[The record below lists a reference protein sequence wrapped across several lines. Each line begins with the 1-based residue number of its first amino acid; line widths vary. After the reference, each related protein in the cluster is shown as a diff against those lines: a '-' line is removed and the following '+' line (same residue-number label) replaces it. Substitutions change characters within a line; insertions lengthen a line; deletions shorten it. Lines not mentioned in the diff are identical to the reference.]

1 MEWEIHRFIQYL
13 HLVKKTTYNT
23 EVSYERDLRK
33 LALYLK
39 EHNIETFADV
49 TSEELRKYVK
59 YLTDEGNAPSSV
71 SRTVSSIKTF
81 YNYLL
86 NIGVINRDPA
96 QFIKAPKIVKK
107 VPDTLTYAEV
117 ELFLSQPEGNSPKD
131 IRDKAIV

>member
-49 TSEELRKYVK
+49 TSEELRKYVTVTINILRMAK
-59 YLTDEGNAPSSV
+59 DTSSSMRV
-71 SRTVSSIKTF
+71 IP
-81 YNYLL
+81 LL
-86 NIGVINRDPA
+86 LFFMLFSLLAIINC
-96 QFIKAPKIVKK
+96 
-107 VPDTLTYAEV
+107 L
-117 ELFLSQPEGNSPKD
+117 L
-131 IRDKAIV
+131 